1 MSGMQS
7 DTLRFLRMAQNLKQK
22 TIADLLGMSQPNYSN
37 LENGKTKL
45 NSEAAEKL
53 AGYYGVNKD
62 VFLSDKQ
69 SLINQTIAVHGKNI
83 HHTEQY
89 FESNKEL
96 LDPILTRMEILLN
109 LLADEKE
116 DLATERR
123 QLSEVFDKLANKFG
137 NRL

>member
-1 MSGMQS
+1 MTMQS

-22 TIADLLGMSQPNYSN
+22 IIADLLGMSQPNYSN

-53 AGYYGVNKD
+53 ADYYGIGKET
-62 VFLSDKQ
+62 FLSDNQ
-69 SLINQTIAVHGKNI
+69 YLISRTIGEHNKSINNTAP
-83 HHTEQY
+83 Y
-89 FESNKEL
+89 FESNKEM
-96 LDPILTRMEILLN
+96 LDPILERMEILLN

-116 DLATERR
+116 ELATERR